1 MPTSFDLLDPCILK
15 DVGCAHF
22 LDVSG
27 KLHFGDWILISLTY
41 LVQSIDGEALFQR
54 SILEVAGE
62 LVRVLHLHHIATLQQ
77 PDLLDDGPVP
87 HLLEKEPAQ
96 KDAFS
101 DEHQRQRSRER
112 EKD

>member
-54 SILEVAGE
+54 
-62 LVRVLHLHHIATLQQ
+62 
-77 PDLLDDGPVP
+77 
-87 HLLEKEPAQ
+87 
-96 KDAFS
+96 
-101 DEHQRQRSRER
+101 
-112 EKD
+112 